1 MSNRLAPFEQDTII
15 LTVPVDA
22 ESFPQTLIIQFVK
35 KETPPIL
42 PADALGIDISH
53 WQSQGKP
60 AIDWLKLRDV
70 ARVQFVFIK
79 ATEGASETDAFL
91 LLHRNG
97 AQSVGIPYGFYLY
110 ARAGSGPQ
118 QADFFLEKL
127 GADTG
132 PLPLVIDYEEGG
144 PPLFEVRRMVDRLR
158 ERVPGKEIMIYTRA
172 SKWAEMGGGTVTAP
186 DFSDCQLW
194 VSHPNAIAPILP
206 VGWQTYNV
214 WQMNWQTRLPGITGD
229 VDINKFQGTL
239 GKPWYIRDMLQAPGS
254 SLPVRYQARP
264 KVSGAPVTLYKSP
277 RGIVDRTLNITWTS
291 DVTEIT
297 LDGWL
302 RVGVNPPLWGREESF
317 RV

>member
-1 MSNRLAPFEQDTII
+1 MTSRLAPFDQDTIV
-15 LTVPVDA
+15 LTVPIDA
-22 ESFPQTLIIQFVK
+22 ESFPQSLIIQFVK
-35 KETPPIL
+35 KEPEPIL

-53 WQSQGKP
+53 WQSQNKP
-60 AIDWLKLRDV
+60 AIDWLKLRDL
-70 ARVQFVFIK
+70 ARVQFAFIK
-79 ATEGASETDAFL
+79 ATEGASETDSYL

-97 AQSVGIPYGFYLY
+97 AQSVGIPYGFYHY

-132 PLPLVIDYEEGG
+132 KLPLVIDYEEGG
-144 PPLFEVRRMVDRLR
+144 PPLFELRRMVDRLQ
-158 ERVPGKEIMIYTRA
+158 ERVPGKEVMIYTRA
-172 SKWAEMGGGTVTAP
+172 SKWAEMGGGDPAKP
-186 DFSDCQLW
+186 DFSDCLLW
-194 VSHPNAIAPILP
+194 VSHPNADTPILP
-206 VGWQTYNV
+206 TDWQAYNV
-214 WQMNWQTRLPGITGD
+214 WQINWQTRLPGISGD
-229 VDINKFQGTL
+229 VDVNKYAGAL
-239 GKPWYIRDMLQAPGS
+239 GRPWWVRDMTQTPGS
-254 SLPVRYQARP
+254 SLPVRYRVQP

-302 RVGVNPPLWGREESF
+302 RVGISPPLWGREESF